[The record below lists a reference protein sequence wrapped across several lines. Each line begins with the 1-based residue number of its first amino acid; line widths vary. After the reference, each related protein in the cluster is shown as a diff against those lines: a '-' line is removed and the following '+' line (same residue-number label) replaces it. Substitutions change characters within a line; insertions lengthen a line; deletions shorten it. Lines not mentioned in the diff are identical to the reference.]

1 MKRRGK
7 IARLPRE
14 IRQELNERLHEDE
27 IGKSLAEWLNGLPEV
42 QAVLKAHFE
51 GALITEQ
58 NISEWRKRGYAEWV
72 EHEEAL
78 EVAVRLG
85 ERAQE
90 WKGKDLPPMSEAL
103 AYWLMGQLLLATR
116 EVGQMEW
123 EKRWPQVN
131 KMFAHLMKLR
141 RIEKE
146 AQPWRSGEEERQDE
160 REAMPPAGSAQ
171 ESRTQRAQPAAAQ
184 AAPPASATGGQGGG
198 EMNQHKTH
206 ANKVL
211 FKGGAQKNPIL
222 DGSIGA
228 FKAAA

>member
-1 MKRRGK
+1 M
-7 IARLPRE
+7 A
-14 IRQELNERLHEDE
+14 
-27 IGKSLAEWLNGLPEV
+27 KSLVEWLNGLPEV
-42 QAVLKAHFE
+42 QAVLQAQFE

-90 WKGKDLPPMSEAL
+90 WKGEDRPPMSEAV
-103 AYWLMGQLLLATR
+103 AFWLMSQLLVATR

-131 KMFAHLMKLR
+131 KMCAHLMKLR
-141 RIEKE
+141 RIEQE
-146 AQPWRSGEEERQDE
+146 ATRPRPAEEDRGEEQQP
-160 REAMPPAGSAQ
+160 MPPAKSAQ

-184 AAPPASATGGQGGG
+184 AASPASASDGQGGG
-198 EMNQHKTH
+198 EMKQQRPP
-206 ANKVL
+206 ANKIL

-222 DGSIGA
+222 AGSIGA
-228 FKAAA
+228 FKTAA

>member
-27 IGKSLAEWLNGLPEV
+27 MGKSLAEWLNGLPEV
-42 QAVLKAHFE
+42 QAILQAQFE

-72 EHEEAL
+72 QHEDAL

-90 WKGKDLPPMSEAL
+90 WKGEDQPPMSEAV
-103 AYWLMGQLLLATR
+103 AFWLMSQLLVATR
-116 EVGQMEW
+116 EVGKMEW

-131 KMFAHLMKLR
+131 KMCAHLMKLR
-141 RIEKE
+141 RIEQE
-146 AQPWRSGEEERQDE
+146 ATLRRRGEEDRQDE
-160 REAMPPAGSAQ
+160 CAPMPPVRSAQ
-171 ESRTQRAQPAAAQ
+171 ESRTQRAQPAAAP
-184 AAPPASATGGQGGG
+184 AAPPASASGGQSGG
-198 EMNQHKTH
+198 EMNPQRTP
-206 ANKVL
+206 ANKIL

-222 DGSIGA
+222 SGSIGA

>member
-14 IRQELNERLHEDE
+14 IRQELNERLHEEE

-42 QAVLKAHFE
+42 QAVLKDQFE

-72 EHEEAL
+72 EHEDAL

-90 WKGKDLPPMSEAL
+90 WKGEDHPPMSEAV
-103 AYWLMGQLLLATR
+103 AFWLMGQLLLATR

-141 RIEKE
+141 RIEQE
-146 AQPWRSGEEERQDE
+146 AKPGRSIAEERQDE
-160 REAMPPAGSAQ
+160 HEAKPPMGSAQ
-171 ESRTQRAQPAAAQ
+171 ESRTQRVQPASAQ
-184 AAPPASATGGQGGG
+184 AAPSASASGGQGGG
-198 EMNQHKTH
+198 EMNPQKTH
-206 ANKVL
+206 ANKIL